1 MAWKQVQNPTII
13 ANLND
18 NVNLP
23 TEVYALEIETNGE
36 IRGWFLVPITK
47 WEDINGNVVTTA
59 RTDKEGEYI
68 YYGKIRGYIHTVY
81 CSVVVGD
88 IKENPESEFP
98 TDFRDV
104 TEEDKPD
111 EFGVP
116 KQEVRTS
123 DMPNI
128 DDYQYLKSKKNRT
141 TFESAQLQ
149 KLTELMASKII
160 MARDVN
166 HVRNAIV
173 NTQEFCLSLKRALDE
188 VVTDGENIGSGEGEV
203 YAGLVDNED
212 SFGKKMQFRTIKAGE
227 NINISTNGDEV
238 EISAEVPDVE
248 LPEASSDF
256 CGLDPIKARSYDTCS
271 LHWKQAGE
279 GGGEKGG
286 AYYRFGGSKFLG
298 IKVIKTGQIGDAFSM
313 LHVFGLGNGINNGM
327 VNAGRIFKGKR
338 DFIIEMKTG
347 HIPESTYSG
356 IHIYGSR
363 EDGNNGKV
371 ELYENDKTS
380 RIALAI
386 ANEQVDPSPDS
397 KTVGDFD
404 VYGMNCACGE

>member
-1 MAWKQVQNPTII
+1 MAWKQVQNPTIL

-18 NVNLP
+18 NIELP
-23 TEVYALEIETNGE
+23 REVYALDIDDNGNTS
-36 IRGWFLVPITK
+36 GWFLVTVTE
-47 WEDINGNVVTTA
+47 WTDANNNVVTTA
-59 RTDKEGEYI
+59 RTDVEAEFI
-68 YYGKIRGYIHTVY
+68 YYGKISGYAHTVY

-88 IKENPESEFP
+88 IEENPESEFP
-98 TDFRDV
+98 TDFEDV
-104 TEEDKPD
+104 TDEDKPD
-111 EFGVP
+111 EFGLP
-116 KQEVRTS
+116 KQEVRTA

-141 TFESAQLQ
+141 TWESAQLQ

-173 NTQEFCLSLKRALDE
+173 NTQEFCLSLRRALDD

-203 YAGLVDNED
+203 YAGLTDND
-212 SFGKKMQFRTIKAGE
+212 DNFGKKMQFRTIKAGD
-227 NINISTNGDEV
+227 NINVSTNGDEV
-238 EISAEVPDVE
+238 EISAEVP
-248 LPEASSDF
+248 EAPGQSSDF
-256 CGLDPIKARSYDTCS
+256 CTLDPIKARSYDTCS
-271 LHWKQAGE
+271 LFYKQDGE
-279 GGGEKGG
+279 GGGENGG

-298 IKVIKTGQIGDAFSM
+298 IKVRRAGQTGDAFSM
-313 LHVFGLGNGINNGM
+313 LHVFGMGDGVDKGM

-347 HIPESTYSG
+347 VDPEPTYSG

-363 EDGNNGKV
+363 EDENKGKV
-371 ELYENDKTS
+371 DTYVNDKTS

-386 ANEQVDPSPDS
+386 KNEQVDPSPDS
-397 KTVGDFD
+397 RAINDFD
-404 VYGMNCACGE
+404 VYGANCACGE

>member
-68 YYGKIRGYIHTVY
+68 YYGKISGYAHTVF

-88 IKENPESEFP
+88 IEENPESEFP

-238 EISAEVPDVE
+238 EISAEVPEVE

-256 CGLDPIKARSYDTCS
+256 CGLKPIKARSYDTCGMFY
-271 LHWKQAGE
+271 KE
-279 GGGEKGG
+279 IGGGANPEDG
-286 AYYRFGGSKFLG
+286 AYYRFGGSKYLG
-298 IKVIKTGQIGDAFSM
+298 IKVRKAGQTGDAFSM
-313 LHVFGLGNGINNGM
+313 LHVFGMGNGLPQMI
-327 VNAGRIFKGKR
+327 NAGRIFKGRR

-347 HIPESTYSG
+347 ENKYSG
-356 IHIYGSR
+356 IHILGER
-363 EDGNNGKV
+363 EDGNAGKV
-371 ELYENDKTS
+371 KIYEQDDNS
-380 RIALAI
+380 RIQTAI
-386 ANEQVDPSPDS
+386 EKDQVDVDNELNPTNPSTTDS
-397 KTVGDFD
+397 D
-404 VYGMNCACGE
+404 VYGIGCACGE

>member
-1 MAWKQVQNPTII
+1 MAWKQVQNPTIL

-36 IRGWFLVPITK
+36 ISGWFLVPITE
-47 WEDINGNVVTTA
+47 WQDINGNVVTTA

-68 YYGKIRGYIHTVY
+68 YYGKISGYAHTVF

-88 IKENPESEFP
+88 IEENPESEFP

-173 NTQEFCLSLKRALDE
+173 NTQEFCLSLQRALDE

-212 SFGKKMQFRTIKAGE
+212 NFGKKMQFRTIKAGE

-238 EISAEVPDVE
+238 EISAEVPDAGDE
-248 LPEASSDF
+248 ITNDF

-271 LHWKQAGE
+271 LHYKKDGE
-279 GGGEKGG
+279 GGGVNAG
-286 AYYRFGGSKFLG
+286 AYYRFGGSKYLG
-298 IKVIKTGQIGDAFSM
+298 IKARKVGETGNAFSM
-313 LHVFGLGNGINNGM
+313 MHVFGLGDGEDKMI
-327 VNAGRIFKGKR
+327 NAGRIIKGKR
-338 DFIIEMKTG
+338 DIIIEIKAGERLYCGLQLRGNYGDG
-347 HIPESTYSG
+347 HELNGKGEIYTSTYSKAQAC
-356 IHIYGSR
+356 I
-363 EDGNNGKV
+363 DK
-371 ELYENDKTS
+371 ENADMS
-380 RIALAI
+380 
-386 ANEQVDPSPDS
+386 VDYDN
-397 KTVGDFD
+397 D
-404 VYGMNCACGE
+404 VYGMGCACGE

>member
-1 MAWKQVQNPTII
+1 MAWKQVQNPTIL

-18 NVNLP
+18 NIELP
-23 TEVYALEIETNGE
+23 REVYALDIDDNGNTS
-36 IRGWFLVPITK
+36 GWFLVTVTE
-47 WEDINGNVVTTA
+47 WTDANNNVVTTA
-59 RTDKEGEYI
+59 RTDVEAEFI
-68 YYGKIRGYIHTVY
+68 YYGKISGYAHTVY

-88 IKENPESEFP
+88 IEENPESEFP
-98 TDFRDV
+98 TDFEDV
-104 TEEDKPD
+104 TDEDKPD
-111 EFGVP
+111 EFGLP
-116 KQEVRTS
+116 KQEVRTA

-141 TFESAQLQ
+141 TWESAQLQ

-173 NTQEFCLSLKRALDE
+173 NTQEFCLSLRRALDD

-203 YAGLVDNED
+203 YAGLTDND
-212 SFGKKMQFRTIKAGE
+212 DNFGKKMQFRTIKAGD
-227 NINISTNGDEV
+227 NINVSTNGDEV
-238 EISAEVPDVE
+238 EISAEVP
-248 LPEASSDF
+248 EAPDQSSDF
-256 CGLDPIKARSYDTCS
+256 CALDPIKARSYDTCS

-279 GGGEKGG
+279 GGGENGG

-298 IKVIKTGQIGDAFSM
+298 IKARKAGQTGDAFSM
-313 LHVFGLGNGINNGM
+313 LHVFGLGNGINEGM

-347 HIPESTYSG
+347 YNPDTYSG

-363 EDGNNGKV
+363 EDANKGKV

-397 KTVGDFD
+397 RAIEDFD